1 MRVCMVLVARNDLG
15 LIKRGMRFVFVRD
28 LEEHIDT
35 YCVELNMDFKLSKQ
49 ILDENFT
56 IYYR

>member
-1 MRVCMVLVARNDLG
+1 MILVARNDLG

-28 LEEHIDT
+28 LREHIDT
-35 YCVELNMDFKLSKQ
+35 YCVELNMDFKLSKK

>member
-1 MRVCMVLVARNDLG
+1 MVLIAKKEMG
-15 LIKRGMRFVFVRD
+15 LIKRGMQFVFIRE

-35 YCVELNMDFKLSKQ
+35 YCVELNMDFKLNKQ
-49 ILDENFT
+49 ILNENFQ